1 MNKISSY
8 TMLEILKSAGVKTAQ
23 TGGNIV
29 CNCPI
34 CKPGQDFRRGEHNAQ
49 VNTETL
55 HCFSEDKTYTRTQI
69 IDSLDLYGTLDITK
83 WDDRPSAV
91 PQIKQSK
98 PAAVDGDETIIK
110 QIIFEYRNLYGKVL
124 YKKERID
131 YIRDGKPGKRI
142 FYKNKAKDQPV
153 IFYGLETL
161 ANPDNINFIMFAEG
175 EKCVESLRTALLNT
189 KAAQNTA
196 IIGLVKASE
205 WESIGKTAQDII
217 LGKTIIIF
225 QDNDQPGQFNTAE
238 LLKFLGKSA
247 QVVDFADKEK
257 GYDIADWLEDGGTIE
272 SAMRKYAK
280 EIDFKDNS
288 NDDPDAVSA
297 SLITPVKPEFIL
309 VDYMPLVKNDVNM
322 LAAFGG
328 TGKTWIALNC
338 ALKAAES
345 GMKVKYWI
353 REATAGYLRYR
364 LDELLNFYPNM
375 PHRIIQ
381 NIFFSDVQNDFNFKL
396 NAHYDF
402 VILDPYL
409 SFFTGDDENSNKQNR
424 KFIEP
429 FIHFS
434 AERKTTFL
442 FVHHAGKN
450 KDAEYQA
457 RGASAIID
465 TMHNVWEVERLN
477 DSISKCA
484 GFDKHTQRVIKN
496 KKDNMGVGE
505 GKELT
510 IVIKPRLEDDNSYI
524 ENEQKEEEKYEEVS
538 F

>member
-1 MNKISSY
+1 MKKISDFSVI
-8 TMLEILKSAGVKTAQ
+8 EILTAAGVETAQ
-23 TGGNIV
+23 IGGNIV

-49 VNTETL
+49 VNDETL
-55 HCFSEDKTYTRTQI
+55 HCFSENKTYTRTEI
-69 IDSLDLYGTLDITK
+69 VDFLDLRGVLDIPK
-83 WDDRPSAV
+83 WEDRPNFKPLAAPAPAHAEKQEKKVIPSA
-91 PQIKQSK
+91 I
-98 PAAVDGDETIIK
+98 
-110 QIIFEYRNLYGKVL
+110 YLYCDL
-124 YKKERID
+124 N
-131 YIRDGKPGKRI
+131 GKPLYRRQRLEFSDGSGKAGVI
-142 FYKNKAKDQPV
+142 YKDKPKEQRPV
-153 IFYGLETL
+153 FYGLETL
-161 ANPDNINFIMFAEG
+161 ADPENLKFIMFAEG
-175 EKCVESLRTALLNT
+175 AKCAEAARKALADMT
-189 KAAQNTA
+189 IAANTA
-196 IIGLVKASE
+196 VLGFDKPSE
-205 WESIGKTAQDII
+205 FEKIGKAAQDII
-217 LGKTIIIF
+217 LSKKIIIF
-225 QDNDQPGQFNTAE
+225 QDNDVVGAANTE
-238 LLKFLGKSA
+238 GLLSYFKKPC
-247 QVVDFADKEK
+247 QVVDFTDKEK
-257 GYDIADWLEDGGTIE
+257 GYDIADWIEEGGTIE

-375 PHRIIQ
+375 PRRIIQ

-524 ENEQKEEEKYEEVS
+524 ENEQKEEKEYEEVS